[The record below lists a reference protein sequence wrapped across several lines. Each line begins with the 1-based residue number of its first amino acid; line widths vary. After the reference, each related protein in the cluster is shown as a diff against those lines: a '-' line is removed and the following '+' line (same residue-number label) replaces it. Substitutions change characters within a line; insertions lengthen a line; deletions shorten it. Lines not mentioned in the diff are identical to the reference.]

1 MKLVLFCAASAA
13 ALSPNGKLPV
23 MKIVVEGSPPFDAVA
38 HFEGLAAGSDGAVAA
53 GAGEDGAGPGARVL
67 IDGDAAL
74 FGAGD
79 MGEDERR
86 RKAFDL
92 RTADDADRAWGAATR
107 LRERLGGLAAA
118 APAAPAVPGGEAA
131 APATSAGFY
140 GEDELRSLLAMHET
154 LKDDAGLDEAAEA
167 GVPGGFDLHDIVR
180 SMVEEDGD
188 DA

>member
-38 HFEGLAAGSDGAVAA
+38 HFEGLAADSDVAVAA

-79 MGEDERR
+79 M
-86 RKAFDL
+86 
-92 RTADDADRAWGAATR
+92 
-107 LRERLGGLAAA
+107 
-118 APAAPAVPGGEAA
+118 
-131 APATSAGFY
+131 

-180 SMVEEDGD
+180 SMVEEDSD